1 MFLKNGREGS
11 IARKGSEGLLRLFLK
26 RCLKAVIILV
36 CLLCFLELFV
46 RFVLKQP
53 YYAFPQGYFVENPH
67 YGYSLA
73 KNFKGTYSQ
82 PEFTIALDTNSYGLR
97 DTEQNP
103 KSDEWRILALGDS
116 FTYGLGVELPDT
128 YLSILE
134 RKLNRSFQ
142 GKRFSIIKAGVVG
155 YSTFNERLYLEQEGF
170 LWRPRLVLVQ
180 FWWDDLGI
188 DRITL
193 LADTGLLASGKI
205 NNSAHLRLFLNR
217 RVRLYAFMRRLFTR
231 QFKRALFGCNIS
243 NEKGDALEKTIQV
256 TTGEFQKIK
265 DDCSQKGIPVVFLLL
280 PPKEFLVHPDGE
292 KQWERLLAAL
302 RGKGMSFVD
311 AFPGLAVNKQGGGY
325 FYRADPHL
333 TSAGNAVVA
342 ELLYRHL
349 MEGGYLRERK

>member
-1 MFLKNGREGS
+1 
-11 IARKGSEGLLRLFLK
+11 
-26 RCLKAVIILV
+26 
-36 CLLCFLELFV
+36 V

-82 PEFTIALDTNSYGLR
+82 PEFTIALDTNSYGFR

-134 RKLNRSFQ
+134 RRLNTSFQ
-142 GKRFSIIKAGVVG
+142 GRHFSIIKAGVVG

-170 LWRPRLVLVQ
+170 LWGPRLVLVQ

-193 LADTGLLASGKI
+193 LADTGLLARGKI
-205 NNSAHLRLFLNR
+205 NNSAHLRLFFNR
-217 RVRLYAFMRRLFTR
+217 HVRLYAFMRRLFTR
-231 QFKRALFGCNIS
+231 QFKRALFGCKITT
-243 NEKGDALEKTIQV
+243 EKEDALEKKILV
-256 TTGEFQKIK
+256 TVGEFQKIEN
-265 DDCSQKGIPVVFLLL
+265 DCRQRGISAVFLLI
-280 PPKEFLVHPDGE
+280 PPKEFFSHPDGPR
-292 KQWERLLAAL
+292 QWERLLTVL
-302 RGKGMSFVD
+302 RGEGIPFVD
-311 AFPGLAVNKQGGGY
+311 AFPALAVNKQEGGY

-333 TSAGNAVVA
+333 TSAGHAVVA
-342 ELLYRHL
+342 ELLYRYL
-349 MEGGYLRERK
+349 KKEGFWGGR